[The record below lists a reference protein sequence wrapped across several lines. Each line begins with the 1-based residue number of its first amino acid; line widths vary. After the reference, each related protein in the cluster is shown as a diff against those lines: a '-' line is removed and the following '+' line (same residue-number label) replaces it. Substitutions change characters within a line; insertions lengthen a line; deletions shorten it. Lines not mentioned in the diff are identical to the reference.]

1 MEGQGEGRYRLGVE
15 LFYLFLREMA
25 LGVYQRKV

>member
-1 MEGQGEGRYRLGVE
+1 MEGQGEGQFGVGGE

-25 LGVYQRKV
+25 LAVYQSRV